1 MPRYGLSGTSF
12 CHLPPPMS
20 FGSPRV
26 RSRPKTLRG
35 FYADRRGTAVAE
47 AAICLPVLMV
57 IFVGTIEVCNMLF
70 IGQTLKVTAYEG
82 SRVGIVPGAN
92 AANVNYQCESLLND
106 RNVQSASIDMTPA
119 DPSMLDPGDFFTVT
133 IEADCGANSIIG
145 SSFFAGRTMSR
156 SVSLPRK

>member
-1 MPRYGLSGTSF
+1 MI
-12 CHLPPPMS
+12 
-20 FGSPRV
+20 FGSLPVRPRPQTH
-26 RSRPKTLRG
+26 SRR
-35 FYADRRGTAVAE
+35 DRHRRGTAVAE

-70 IGQTLKVTAYEG
+70 VGQTLKVTAYEG

-92 AANVNYQCESLLND
+92 AANVQYQCESLLND
-106 RNVQSASIDMTPA
+106 RNVQSATINMTPA
-119 DPSMLDPGDFFTVT
+119 DPSMLDSGDFFTVT

-145 SSFFAGRTMSR
+145 GSFFAGRTMSR